1 MRSSKLRRSWCSPAV
16 GLGHQLF
23 QAVAEPVIA
32 AVMAQEVAE
41 IVAEAAR
48 ATSDGHLCMN
58 CQKLGLRGADVGTN
72 APRRGY
78 RRCGDDIR
86 SPFRSLAR
94 VHSTLPFAI
103 IPLLHDEASFNE
115 LPG

>member
-1 MRSSKLRRSWCSPAV
+1 MRSSKLRRPWCSPAV

-32 AVMAQEVAE
+32 AVVAQEVAE

-58 CQKLGLRGADVGTN
+58 CQKLGRW
-72 APRRGY
+72 
-78 RRCGDDIR
+78 
-86 SPFRSLAR
+86 
-94 VHSTLPFAI
+94 
-103 IPLLHDEASFNE
+103 
-115 LPG
+115 

>member
-58 CQKLGLRGADVGTN
+58 CQKLGLRVLTWGRMHRGAGTG
-72 APRRGY
+72 AAATTSGRLSARWH
-78 RRCGDDIR
+78 
-86 SPFRSLAR
+86 R